1 MIISG
6 RQIRAARGLLGW
18 SMEDLAQK
26 ADVTTV
32 TVRNIESDAVQPQE
46 KTLASILTC
55 FDKQGVEFQD
65 DEGVKIRKQQVR
77 TYSGKAGYRQFL
89 DHVYETLQDGGRI
102 RQFNFGDM
110 RYLPYT
116 DNFVDEHLK
125 RMEEVE
131 GLDARVLA
139 LEEESDVTVGYCSYR
154 YLPKQFGTMAPW
166 YLYNDYLVM
175 SLNETGNKREFIS
188 IHSKLLAERY
198 VLEFDIFWEMAKEP
212 RRKRIA

>member
-1 MIISG
+1 
-6 RQIRAARGLLGW
+6 
-18 SMEDLAQK
+18 MEDLAQK